1 MFFPTTQLIFLLTF
15 HKLFSVKLPTLA
27 KRDFKNP
34 SESKR
39 LASES
44 NSLAFYYLRQSK
56 ETLKTHRKANDS
68 HRKAIDW
75 RFTTYARQK
84 RLLKPIGKQTTC
96 IGKQFICVLLP
107 TTVKRDFKNYF
118 LQYLPTILFFI

>member
-15 HKLFSVKLPTLA
+15 HKLFSIKLPTLA

-68 HRKAIDW
+68 HRKAIHW
-75 RFTTYARQK
+75 RFTTYTYQK
-84 RLLKPIGKQTTC
+84 GFLKLFYTIPTHDIVLYLAFINSNTTFFWERSR
-96 IGKQFICVLLP
+96 I
-107 TTVKRDFKNYF
+107 YF
-118 LQYLPTILFFI
+118 FFIK